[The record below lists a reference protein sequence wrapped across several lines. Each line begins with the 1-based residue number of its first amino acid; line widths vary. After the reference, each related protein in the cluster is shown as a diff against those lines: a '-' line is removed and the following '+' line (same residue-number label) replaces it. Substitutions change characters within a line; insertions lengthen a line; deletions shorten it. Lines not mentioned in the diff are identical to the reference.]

1 MKLIPSPCK
10 SICKMKDD
18 ICIGCKRTKDE
29 IATWSKLT
37 NEQKKSIVDRISKQS
52 TN

>member
-18 ICIGCKRTKDE
+18 ICIGCKRSKDE
-29 IATWSKLT
+29 IANWSKLT

>member
-18 ICIGCKRTKDE
+18 VCIGCKRTIEE

-37 NEQKKSIVDRISKQS
+37 NEQKKVIVDRIKQS
-52 TN
+52 T

>member
-18 ICIGCKRTKDE
+18 ICVGCKRSKDE

-37 NEQKKSIVDRISKQS
+37 NEQKKLIVDRISKQS